1 MEATSPWR
9 NDRAM
14 DGRFLY
20 VEHLTDLTCPTCGE
34 TAIPA
39 SVSHAFSMSHVAGSD
54 GEPVRVTAAPGRL
67 QLSTRCSA
75 GHALPF
81 EAPRDARCMLYR
93 AAPGASSRAVTLAT
107 D

>member
-1 MEATSPWR
+1 MEAPSPRR

-20 VEHLTDLTCPTCGE
+20 VEHLTDLTCGTCGE

-39 SVSHAFSMSHVAGSD
+39 SVSHAFSMSHVVGPD
-54 GEPVRVTAAPGRL
+54 GEPVRVTAAPPAL

-75 GHALPF
+75 GHAVPF
-81 EAPRDARCMLYR
+81 VAPHDARCMLYR
-93 AAPGASSRAVTLAT
+93 AAPGASSRAVTLAPE
-107 D
+107 